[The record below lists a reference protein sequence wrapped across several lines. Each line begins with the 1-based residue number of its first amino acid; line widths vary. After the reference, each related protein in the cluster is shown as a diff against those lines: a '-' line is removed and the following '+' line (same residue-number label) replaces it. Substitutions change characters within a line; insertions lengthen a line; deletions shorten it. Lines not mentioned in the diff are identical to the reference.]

1 MNALSKLAVPGPV
14 LALVV
19 GGALLGLALWL
30 GWRKPTLVLLIAL
43 AGLAL
48 RPQLLWGGPAV
59 GSAWGLSQSLVAFGL
74 ALNALRYGV
83 RRTIN
88 WPILAL
94 VLVLGLNLAFGNLHP
109 KLTLAFMLAS
119 LAVLALPF
127 AFTQVVL
134 APGSRPTYAAV
145 IMLTPLLSAVLA
157 VLLAAAGIRPLALLG
172 WSGYARFEG
181 ATGNAAVFAMLGF
194 SGLVVALHEA
204 SWPGRWYA
212 GPLAALNFA
221 LVVLTITRMAVLA
234 SLVFALAYAFLSED
248 LRAQWRAH
256 RIKALLILG
265 VALGA
270 LLFCWQTV
278 QGRMFAGADGEL
290 NMSGRQNL
298 WPFYYQEFLLSPIV
312 GRGLGAGFVAAADWL
327 PGLTA
332 PHNEYLHV
340 LVNGGVIG
348 FILIVGAIVLWYR
361 ELLRLAAPCDRPCLL
376 ALIPTIALYSITDNL
391 SFYTS
396 ALPVYAYLGVLL
408 TRSPRAAPTAGGR
421 ALATVA
427 GARPGSPDPSRDRRI
442 RQALARMRA
451 TGEAVDRVTSRRSR

>member
-1 MNALSKLAVPGPV
+1 MLEPA
-14 LALVV
+14 LALVI
-19 GGALLGLALWL
+19 GGALLGLAAWL
-30 GWRKPTLVLLIAL
+30 SWRKPTLVLLIAL

-48 RPQLLWGGPAV
+48 RPQLLWGGPPL
-59 GSAWGLSQSLVAFGL
+59 GSAWGLSQSLVVFGL

-94 VLVLGLNLAFGNLHP
+94 ILVLGLNLAFGNLHP

-127 AFTQVVL
+127 TFTQVVL
-134 APGSRPTYAAV
+134 APGSRRTYAAV
-145 IMLTPLLSAVLA
+145 IMLTPLLSVVLA
-157 VLLAAAGIRPLALLG
+157 VALDVADIRPVSLLG
-172 WSGYARFEG
+172 WSDYARFEG

-194 SGLVVALHEA
+194 SGLVVALHE
-204 SWPGRWYA
+204 SSRPGRWYA

-221 LVVLTITRMAVLA
+221 LVLLTVTRMAVLA
-234 SLVFALAYAFLSED
+234 SLVFAFAYVMLSED

-256 RIKALLILG
+256 RTKGLLILG
-265 VALGA
+265 VAVGA
-270 LLFCWQTV
+270 LIVCWQSV
-278 QGRMFAGADGEL
+278 EGRMFAGADGEL

-348 FILIVGAIVLWYR
+348 FILIAGAIVLWYR
-361 ELLRLAAPCDRPCLL
+361 QLLQLTAPGDRPCLL
-376 ALIPTIALYSITDNL
+376 ALVPAIAVYSITDNV

-396 ALPVYAYLGVLL
+396 ALPIYAYLGALL
-408 TRSPRAAPTAGGR
+408 TRSPIAAPMPGGR
-421 ALATVA
+421 ELVKVA
-427 GARPGSPDPSRDRRI
+427 GAGPGSVESPADRRV
-442 RQALARMRA
+442 RQAFARMRA
-451 TGEAVDRVTSRRSR
+451 TSDAIERVTSRRSR